1 MAGLV
6 RQRSTEHSTDQPHA
20 DSVDTP
26 STVSS
31 ALYSAQAGL
40 KELVQ
45 VTLKI
50 NSKLREI
57 EK

>member
-1 MAGLV
+1 MRVGD
-6 RQRSTEHSTDQPHA
+6 RR
-20 DSVDTP
+20 VDTP

-31 ALYSAQAGL
+31 ALYGAQAGL
-40 KELVQ
+40 KELAQ

-50 NSKLREI
+50 DSKLREI